1 MKIYSNNILATDSS
15 NLTSGFQLISFDFQI
30 HAQKD
35 PQFTRALQWRN
46 TESQPPPSSFQISNG
61 E

>member
-1 MKIYSNNILATDSS
+1 MIIRKKNTDKNKHFFLMKIYSNNIPTTDFS

-35 PQFTRALQWRN
+35 PQFTRALQ
-46 TESQPPPSSFQISNG
+46 
-61 E
+61 